1 MRKTVWGMIEVRT
14 LRGQL
19 VFRPPMATMPR
30 LRRNP
35 PVDVALG
42 SPMSKIGS
50 TGQGF
55 LKTTR
60 PCSNLH
66 HPNFIQNILRRHFR
80 PFLYHPN

>member
-35 PVDVALG
+35 SVDVALG

-50 TGQGF
+50 TRQGC
-55 LKTTR
+55 LKTAR
-60 PCSNLH
+60 PFNLH

-80 PFLYHPN
+80 PF